1 MKPTI
6 FSYIALNRL
15 ARKNPFFSQL
25 KAVPAAQLDVREFK
39 RQYKRNRKE
48 WDAALAF
55 LRDSDLQSL
64 ALGHHDITENTF
76 AKVQEYT
83 TVSSKDFEAHQ
94 DYIDIQ
100 YIVSGQEIIEVA
112 PTSKAGEVTM
122 PYSKEKDCILYASA
136 QDVDEIYITPDVFCI
151 LFPYEAH
158 KPGITFENP
167 SDIRKVIVK
176 VPYVK

>member
-6 FSYIALNRL
+6 FSYIALNWL
-15 ARKNPFFSQL
+15 SRKNPYFTQL
-25 KAVPAAQLDVREFK
+25 KALPAAQLDVREFK
-39 RQYKRNRKE
+39 RQYKLNKKE

-55 LRDSDLQSL
+55 LRDSDLQTLSP
-64 ALGHHDITENTF
+64 GRHDITENTY

-83 TVSSKDFEAHQ
+83 TVSTKDFEAHK
-94 DYIDIQ
+94 DFIDIQ
-100 YIVSGQEIIEVA
+100 YIINGQEIIEVA

-136 QDVDEIYITPDVFCI
+136 QDVDEIFVTPEVFCI
-151 LFPYEAH
+151 LFPHEAH

-167 SDIRKVIVK
+167 SEIRKVIVK